1 VAEQGV
7 YRLELVVGIS
17 GTAEVKNELRALD
30 NFLESVRRQGT
41 FVSKMKMA
49 PDVRF
54 KDMESKLF
62 GTVEKWLKSFASTAL
77 KAAMGVRDLSTGK
90 LAGNSQKARNL
101 SKTAFSLP
109 IEISGDTAVYDGLNK
124 VEQQLESLKAAAV
137 SAADALNFQGKI
149 SFDIEDLGEKLTNW
163 YNGTGKQKISDL
175 LTQIAEDNQSAIA
188 NIGKQL
194 GAAMAEG
201 FAEGMKENG
210 NSGGESLWRTIFQ
223 DVATGTDILT
233 NAVTL
238 YEFFRPKRKGRK
250 TRGGNA
256 ANSASKTKKRTPFSW
271 LGELTGKLFNPKA
284 SRDKAADEV
293 SKMSKAPNLGSQ
305 DEVLP
310 EVGEKMADATDK
322 TKKKSSLRQRL
333 AELTG
338 KLFKPRA
345 SRDVAAEE
353 ATKRSQ
359 APDLDSKDEVLQE
372 IGNKAAEATDNT
384 KKRNL
389 LGFLVEFAKNLFK
402 PKANRIVADDVFSK
416 TSKVPNL
423 WFQAGGL
430 PDIGGQA
437 ASAADPAKKQNVFA
451 RIFKNPI
458 SKMLGKGTPLSLGV
472 DLLNVA
478 TAKPGLERNEAI
490 GEAVGGR
497 AGWAAGAAIG
507 AAIGT
512 AIAPGI
518 GTTIGGFIGGFA
530 GSNVGSKAGEW
541 LARTFTN
548 WFGKKKTPQ
557 QPDVSIPQST
567 VQVHDKQLAELSRS
581 SRDAKHENHIYV
593 QIPDGAVQVQIHEHE
608 VSEEELMN
616 KVGVPLVRSIMT
628 ALENRA

>member
-1 VAEQGV
+1 MAEQGV

-17 GTAEVKNELRALD
+17 GTAEVKNELRSLD
-30 NFLESVRRQGT
+30 KFLESVRRRGQML
-41 FVSKMKMA
+41 SKMKMA

-54 KDMESKLF
+54 KDRVSKPL
-62 GTVEKWLKSFASTAL
+62 GRVENRLKSLASTAWEVVV
-77 KAAMGVRDLSTGK
+77 GVRDLATATLTGI
-90 LAGNSQKARNL
+90 SEKARNL

-124 VEQQLESLKAAAV
+124 VEQQLESLKAAASSFQEV
-137 SAADALNFQGKI
+137 KFQGKI

-175 LTQIAEDNQSAIA
+175 ITQIAEDNQSAIA

-201 FAEGMKENG
+201 FAEGMKGNG

-238 YEFFRPKRKGRK
+238 YEFFRPKKKGRK

-284 SRDKAADEV
+284 SRDSAADEV

-305 DEVLP
+305 DEMLP
-310 EVGEKMADATDK
+310 KVGEKMADATDK

-359 APDLDSKDEVLQE
+359 TPDLDFKDEVLQE
-372 IGNKAAEATDNT
+372 IGNKAVEATDNT

-389 LGFLVEFAKNLFK
+389 LGFLVGFAKNLFK

-458 SKMLGKGTPLSLGV
+458 SKMLGKGTPFSLGV

-478 TAKPGLERNEAI
+478 TAKRGLERNEAI

-593 QIPDGAVQVQIHEHE
+593 QIPFGAVQVQIHEHE